1 VSVTRRLAVITGFGP
16 RTEGSVEG
24 ALAALKPAGWRVLRR
39 PRLGAAHLDHVVFGP
54 GGVFVLVVRSGGG
67 RLRSEWADEARA
79 QASMLARLTRREVTP
94 VVVLVRAAEWKDARS
109 FHGVEVVPLAGLA
122 RHLVA
127 HGHVLCPAEIE
138 TLNEA
143 LRLALAA

>member
-1 VSVTRRLAVITGFGP
+1 
-16 RTEGSVEG
+16 
-24 ALAALKPAGWRVLRR
+24 
-39 PRLGAAHLDHVVFGP
+39 
-54 GGVFVLVVRSGGG
+54 
-67 RLRSEWADEARA
+67 
-79 QASMLARLTRREVTP
+79 VTP